1 MNFKPFS
8 SLGCVASV
16 AHIAF
21 GSLLLASQAVWAAGP
36 LPTTNPADLK
46 PLRPGILPGYMAA
59 GSWVD
64 SLALLPPPP
73 AVGSAALAA
82 DQAAYQATRVLKDT
96 PRWAL
101 AEKDAELSFP
111 KAASTYACALGV
123 NISAE
128 ATPHLNMLLRRTLAD
143 AGLATYRAKDNYKRT
158 RPFMVANDAI
168 CTPSQEEALRKDGS
182 YPSGHASLGWAWA
195 LILTEVAPER
205 ANALIQRGHAFAQ
218 SRAICGV
225 HWQSDVQAGMLVGAG
240 VVAQLHNNAD
250 FNAQLGAA
258 RLEVAAARA
267 NNATNATPA
276 QDCAAE
282 AAALAR

>member
-1 MNFKPFS
+1 MNLNSLKSFS
-8 SLGCVASV
+8 SLALSG
-16 AHIAF
+16 
-21 GSLLLASQAVWAAGP
+21 LLIASQAAWAVGP

-46 PLRPGILPGYMAA
+46 PLRPGILPGYMAP

-73 AVGSAALAA
+73 EPGSAALAA
-82 DQAAYQATRVLKDT
+82 DQAAYQATRVFKDK
-96 PRWAL
+96 PRWAQ

-123 NISAE
+123 HISAE

-143 AGLATYRAKDNYKRT
+143 AGLATYRAKDNYKRA
-158 RPFMVANDAI
+158 RPFMAANDAI
-168 CTPSQEEALRKDGS
+168 CTPAQEESLRKDGS

-205 ANALIQRGHAFAQ
+205 ANALIQRGQDFAQ

-258 RLEVAAARA
+258 RQEVIAARTTH
-267 NNATNATPA
+267 ATST

>member
-8 SLGCVASV
+8 SRAGATLS
-16 AHIAF
+16 
-21 GSLLLASQAVWAAGP
+21 SLLLASQAVLAAAP
-36 LPTTNPADLK
+36 LPTTNPDELK
-46 PLRPGILPGYMAA
+46 PLRPGVLPGYMAP

-73 AVGSAALAA
+73 AAGSAALAA
-82 DQAAYQATRVLKDT
+82 DEAAYQATRVFKDT
-96 PRWAL
+96 PRWAQ

-111 KAASTYACALGV
+111 KAARTFSCALGL

-143 AGLATYRAKDNYKRT
+143 AGLATYRAKDTYKRA
-158 RPFMVANDAI
+158 RPFMTANDAI
-168 CTPSQEEALRKDGS
+168 CTPAQEEALRKDGS

-195 LILTEVAPER
+195 LVLTEVAPER

-258 RLEVAAARA
+258 RQEVTAARA
-267 NNATNATPA
+267 SQATAA